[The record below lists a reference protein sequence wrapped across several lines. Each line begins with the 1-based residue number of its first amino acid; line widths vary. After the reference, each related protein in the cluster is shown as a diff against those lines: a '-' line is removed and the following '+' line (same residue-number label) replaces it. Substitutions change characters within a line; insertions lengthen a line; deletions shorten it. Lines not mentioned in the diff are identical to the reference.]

1 MPTITHRTATILAL
15 EASDLDGSPARDSEP
30 LSKLFED
37 RRETLSR
44 LIDEHG
50 GIPVSDRDTQLIV
63 EFPNAGEAAR
73 CAVDIQQAMLAANKR
88 LGLEQR
94 LLFRIGL
101 HVGDLRE
108 DKGDLYGDAIDTAT
122 GLEELAVP
130 GGICL
135 SGAVHEQVKHTAN
148 IGIEYSGEKAVG
160 RNARPVAIYQVVEPG
175 VEKGYISIWAEL
187 QRRNVFRVSVAYTVV
202 SWLLIQVADVIL
214 PIFNTP
220 AWVLRVLIS
229 GLVLGFPVAVVVAWL
244 YELTPGGL
252 KRSDDVLRQAS
263 ISWLTGRRLD
273 GAIIGMLV
281 VAVVFLVYENYVSEG
296 IRSLD
301 ELEPVSVAV
310 LAFENRSADPE
321 DEYFA
326 DGLAD
331 ELLSSL
337 SRIQELKVASRS
349 ASFSFKDKGMDVG
362 SIASTLAVDNVLS
375 GSVRRYGDQIRVTA
389 ALDDTNNE
397 NLLWSETYDRKLDAI
412 LDIQSSIA
420 QSVTNAIVP
429 VLSPESQ
436 TRIASQPTENTE
448 AYRFYLRGRDYLRQP
463 AELTTLSS
471 ARQLFERAI
480 SLDSRFAQAYAGL
493 CETHLGAYAF
503 ARDPASYEQAELA
516 CNRALTLDQGLW
528 EVHLSLGKLYRTNG
542 RYEDAILEL
551 ETASRQQPNSVEAYL
566 ELARTYFK
574 LNKHDLAEDNF
585 RRAQKVESGYWG
597 VHRAY
602 GNFLYELSRFEE
614 AIAEHTKVIELVPDS
629 GVGYDNL
636 GNTYLAMGELDE
648 AEKVFNASPL
658 PSRWTFMNRGLVYYY
673 RGEFEKSAEDQQRA
687 INLAPDLH
695 WTTGFLAD
703 SYRFIDGQEEK
714 ARAIYEKA
722 IVLAEQELTVNPND
736 WGTVGRLGLYY
747 AHTGDMA
754 RAKSQ
759 LDKLIALTKDPTGL
773 YYASLISLE
782 IGDLEGANQF
792 LDRTIEGG
800 WSQGLL
806 LGDPDLVALRD
817 QPAYQK
823 LLKEPTALPNS

>member
-1 MPTITHRTATILAL
+1 MPTITQRTATILAL

-44 LIDEHG
+44 LISEHG
-50 GIPVSDRDTQLIV
+50 GIPVSSRDTQLIM
-63 EFPNAGEAAR
+63 EFPNAGEAAS

-88 LGLEQR
+88 LALDER
-94 LLFRIGL
+94 LLFRLGL

-108 DKGDLYGDAIDTAT
+108 DKGELYGDAIDTAT

-135 SGAVHEQVKHTAN
+135 SGAVHEQIKHSSN

-160 RNARPVAIYQVVEPG
+160 KSPRPVAIYQVIEPG

-187 QRRNVFRVSVAYTVV
+187 QRRNVFRVSVAYTVI
-202 SWLLIQVADVIL
+202 SWLMIQVADVIL

-220 AWVLRVLIS
+220 DWVLRVLIA
-229 GLVLGFPVAVVVAWL
+229 GLVLGFPVAVVLAWI

-252 KRSDDVLRQAS
+252 KRSDDVMRQAS

-273 GAIIGMLV
+273 GTIIGLLV
-281 VAVVFLVYENYVSEG
+281 IAVVFLVYDNYVAKG

-301 ELEPVSVAV
+301 ELKPVSVAV

-321 DEYFA
+321 DEFFA

-362 SIASTLAVDNVLS
+362 SIASTLSVDNVLT

-389 ALDDTNNE
+389 ALDDSNNE

-420 QSVTNAIVP
+420 QSVTKAIVP

-463 AELTTLSS
+463 SELNTLTS

-480 SLDSRFAQAYAGL
+480 GRDPRFAQAYAGL
-493 CETHLGAYAF
+493 CEAHLKVYEF
-503 ARDPASYEQAELA
+503 ARDPTAYEQAESA
-516 CNRALTLDQGLW
+516 CHRALTLDQGLW

-542 RYEDAILEL
+542 RYDESILEL
-551 ETASRQQPNSVEAYL
+551 ERATRQQPNSVDAYL
-566 ELARTYFK
+566 ALAETYFD
-574 LNKHDLAEDNF
+574 LNQYDLAEENF
-585 RRAQKVESGYWG
+585 GRAQRVESGYWG

-602 GNFLYELSRFEE
+602 GNFLYELSRYDE
-614 AIAEHTKVIELVPDS
+614 AIVEHTKVIELVPDS

-636 GNTYLAMGELDE
+636 GNTYLAMGELEE
-648 AEKVFNASPL
+648 AERVFNASPL
-658 PSRWTFMNRGLVYYY
+658 PSRWTYMNRGLVYYY
-673 RGEFEKSAEDQQRA
+673 RGEFQKSAEDQQRA
-687 INLAPDLH
+687 IDLAPNLH

-703 SYRFIDGQEEK
+703 SYRFIEGQEQK
-714 ARAIYEKA
+714 ARVAYAKA
-722 IVLAEQELTVNPND
+722 IALAEQELTVNSND

-747 AHTGDMA
+747 AHTGEMA
-754 RAKSQ
+754 RAKAQ
-759 LDKLIALTKDPTGL
+759 LNKLVDLTRDPTGL
-773 YYASLISLE
+773 YYAALISLE
-782 IGDLEGANQF
+782 IGDIQGANDF
-792 LDRTIEGG
+792 LRRTIEGG

-806 LGDPDLVALRD
+806 LGDPDLVALRE
-817 QPAYQK
+817 QPAYQE
-823 LLKEPTALPNS
+823 LLKD